1 MLQYFRNNLFFSLHY
16 FKRLEIC
23 TFLQIII
30 IRKFEF
36 LTLMTLDAI
45 DKKDFP
51 YSYSYIDYKIQNIY
65 FIVILAFRH

>member
-51 YSYSYIDYKIQNIY
+51 TA
-65 FIVILAFRH
+65 IVILITKYKIYILL